1 MKAEVFIHPMAD
13 VKTKEIG
20 DGTRIWQCAIVL
32 QGAVIGARCNINAHT
47 FIEDEVII
55 GNDVTIKCGVYIWNR
70 TQIEDGVFVGPNV
83 TFTNEKYPR
92 SKNFSDVCNGPIL
105 KKGCSIGAN
114 ATIVCG
120 NKIGKYA
127 LIGAGAVVT
136 KEVKAYAL
144 VVGNPSKQIEDVD
157 F

>member
-1 MKAEVFIHPMAD
+1 MAD

-114 ATIVCG
+114 ATILPDLT
-120 NKIGKYA
+120 IGENA
-127 LIGAGAVVT
+127 MVGAGSVVT
-136 KEVKAYAL
+136 QSVPKDAW
-144 VVGNPSKQIEDVD
+144 VVGNPARIVNRKE
-157 F
+157 